1 MSDLISINSSEKFKW
16 VEGLALEEL
25 NMDESGQVNIHQHLN
40 PVHALEES
48 SIEFMND
55 IRDQI
60 ETFITHFNQYRGG
73 FNQSSQIKVFK
84 ISNTVNDF
92 MLFRHSLRL
101 VFSRKSNDIISIGF
115 LTTGGG
121 MVSPRLSAHESM
133 QLSSHEIKAHV
144 GPFND
149 VSWTF
154 QGEKIE
160 TKSLVKFYLSEFIR
174 NSAR

>member
-1 MSDLISINSSEKFKW
+1 MNELIALNRSESFKW
-16 VEGLALEEL
+16 IEGLALEEL

-40 PVHALEES
+40 PVHALEEA
-48 SIEFMND
+48 SIDFMNQ
-55 IRDQI
+55 IRDLI
-60 ETFITHFNQYRGG
+60 ETAATHFNQYRGG
-73 FNQSSQIKVFK
+73 YNQSSQIKIFK

-101 VFSRKSNDIISIGF
+101 VFSRKSNDVISIGF
-115 LTTGGG
+115 LTSGGG

-133 QLSSHEIKAHV
+133 QLSTHEIKAHV

-149 VSWTF
+149 VTWRF
-154 QGEKIE
+154 QGEIVNLQ
-160 TKSLVKFYLSEFIR
+160 SLVKFYLSEFIR